1 MLKPSLKR
9 LVVLSLLGFF
19 VSMRNFRNI
28 VRIVRDTA
36 ERDSG
41 YIGKCGSYFRYGSGA
56 KDDLDCFGFDKAQ
69 YTVNG
74 FNLPGLYCPPIL
86 DADS

>member
-19 VSMRNFRNI
+19 VSIRNFRNI
-28 VRIVRDTA
+28 VRIVRDAA

-74 FNLPGLYCPPIL
+74 FNLLGLYCPPYP
-86 DADS
+86 